1 MKTRKMGVSASQIRL
16 WQRCP
21 RLYTDTYVRNLREP
35 EKPAA
40 RRGTE
45 LHRAI
50 ELRLRGQTWTPP
62 DPPEGLPADQIDAW
76 NEDMARV
83 DLYSSDPRFFRLKS
97 KHGEIEADIRI
108 PYDDR
113 IDLIGRIDVLDRK
126 LGMIVDHKSAGSK
139 RYIPTSEQ
147 LLEDVQA
154 RLYSL
159 VFPAGEAVSLVWVYY
174 LFGKN
179 KPEQI
184 SVSATLVSD
193 PAGFRERYGEIIEQI
208 YAARTEQKTGDKQR
222 SGCYTYGRCHRF
234 DACAEPDVSIHRL
247 IRQHRETEKK
257 EEVATVIPKTLYV
270 DCVPVKGVTYTLLE
284 DVLQP
289 HLAELE
295 QDYVFQPYGQGAG
308 AVRDLLKKMELPSC
322 LAVDTRTKLGADVV
336 SCLIPLFD
344 EVIRGL
350 R

>member
-50 ELRLRGQTWTPP
+50 ELRLRGQTWAPP

-174 LFGKN
+174 MFGKN

-247 IRQHRETEKK
+247 IRQHRETEK
-257 EEVATVIPKTLYV
+257 EEVAAVIPKTLYV
-270 DCVPVKGVTYTLLE
+270 DCVPVVGPAPVLLE
-284 DVLQP
+284 NVMAP
-289 HLAELE
+289 ALATLDK
-295 QDYVFQPYGQGAG
+295 DYCLVDYGKGPG
-308 AVRDLLKKMELPSC
+308 FLRDALREMELPPA
-322 LAVDTRTKLGADVV
+322 LAVDTRTKLGADLLQA
-336 SCLIPLFD
+336 LIPRYEL
-344 EVIRGL
+344 VIRGL